1 MSGRGT
7 ATVSAVA
14 RSLPT
19 LSLPEVVATSGLM
32 SRTDR
37 KYVLRLNDFLAVTNA
52 LGSSLSCLEIDGQ
65 RAFGYSS
72 TYFDTPDLAIFRAH
86 RQDRRRRF
94 KIRTRTYTDS
104 ADTYCELKVSGRR
117 DETVKLRRPHPP
129 RAAHGLT
136 APALTF
142 LDDALTS
149 TYGHPAPRPLTPSLI
164 TDYRRTT
171 LVTTDR
177 RTRITCDTSLVWR
190 TASRSL
196 ATGGDLVLLE
206 VKSASERTSVSEAL
220 ARLRIREQSVSKY
233 CAGLVALGL
242 ARGGNRWR
250 PALRRLGVSPGV

>member
-7 ATVSAVA
+7 ATVTAVA
-14 RSLPT
+14 KGLPS

-37 KYVLRLNDFLAVTNA
+37 KYVLRLNDFLAVTEA
-52 LGSSLSCLEIDGQ
+52 LGESLSCLEIGG
-65 RAFGYSS
+65 RRVFGYSS

-104 ADTYCELKVSGRR
+104 ADTFCELKVSGRR
-117 DETVKLRRPHPP
+117 DETVKVRRPHPAE
-129 RAAHGLT
+129 AAHGLT

-142 LDDALTS
+142 LDDALTAA
-149 TYGHPAPRPLTPSLI
+149 YGRPAPRPLAPALV

-171 LVTTDR
+171 LVTADR

-190 TASRSL
+190 SGSRSL
-196 ATGGDLVLLE
+196 AAGGDLVLLE
-206 VKSASERTSVSEAL
+206 VKSAAERTSVSEAL
-220 ARLRIREQSVSKY
+220 AKLRIREQSVSKY

-242 ARGGNRWR
+242 ATGGNRWR
-250 PALRRLGVSPGV
+250 PALRRLGVA

>member
-7 ATVSAVA
+7 ATVAAVA
-14 RSLPT
+14 KGLPS
-19 LSLPEVVATSGLM
+19 LSLAEVVATSGLM

-37 KYVLRLNDFLAVTNA
+37 KYVLKLNDFLAVA
-52 LGSSLSCLEIDGQ
+52 ESLRASSRCLEIDGQ
-65 RAFGYSS
+65 RVFGYSS

-117 DETVKLRRPHPP
+117 DETVKVRRPHPAE
-129 RAAHGLT
+129 AAHGLT

-142 LDDALTS
+142 LDDALTAA
-149 TYGHPAPRPLTPSLI
+149 YGRPAPRPLTPALI

-171 LVTTDR
+171 LVTADA
-177 RTRITCDTSLVWR
+177 RITCDTSLVWR
-190 TASRSL
+190 SGSRSL
-196 ATGGDLVLLE
+196 AAGGDLVLLE
-206 VKSASERTSVSEAL
+206 VKSAAERNSVTEAL
-220 ARLRIREQSVSKY
+220 AKLRIREQSVSKY

-242 ARGGNRWR
+242 ATGGNRWR
-250 PALRRLGVSPGV
+250 PALRRLGVA

>member
-1 MSGRGT
+1 MSDRGT
-7 ATVSAVA
+7 ATVAAVA
-14 RSLPT
+14 QGLPS
-19 LSLPEVVATSGLM
+19 LSLAEVVATSELM

-37 KYVLRLNDFLAVTNA
+37 KYVLRLNDFLAVTEA
-52 LGSSLSCLEIDGQ
+52 LGASLSCLEIDGQ

-104 ADTYCELKVSGRR
+104 ADTFCELKVSGRR
-117 DETVKLRRPHPP
+117 DETVKLRRPHPAT
-129 RAAHGLT
+129 AAHGLT

-142 LDDALTS
+142 LDDALT
-149 TYGHPAPRPLTPSLI
+149 TAYGRPAPRPLAPALT

-171 LVTTDR
+171 LVTADR

-190 TASRSL
+190 SGERSL
-196 ATGGDLVLLE
+196 ATAGDLVLLE
-206 VKSASERTSVSEAL
+206 VKSASEHTGVTEAL

-242 ARGGNRWR
+242 ATGGNRWR
-250 PALRRLGVSPGV
+250 PVLRRLGVA

>member
-7 ATVSAVA
+7 ATVAAVA
-14 RSLPT
+14 KGLPS

-37 KYVLRLNDFLAVTNA
+37 KYVLRLNDFLAVTEV
-52 LGSSLSCLEIDGQ
+52 LGESLSCLEIGG
-65 RAFGYSS
+65 RRVFGYSS

-94 KIRTRTYTDS
+94 KIRTRTYIDS
-104 ADTYCELKVSGRR
+104 ADTFCELKVSGRR
-117 DETVKLRRPHPP
+117 DETVKVRRPHPAN
-129 RAAHGLT
+129 AAHGLT

-142 LDDALTS
+142 LDDALTAA
-149 TYGHPAPRPLTPSLI
+149 YGRPAPRPLAPALV

-171 LVTTDR
+171 LVTGDR

-190 TASRSL
+190 SGSRSL
-196 ATGGDLVLLE
+196 AAGGDLVLLE
-206 VKSASERTSVSEAL
+206 VKSAAERTSVSEAL
-220 ARLRIREQSVSKY
+220 AKLRIREQSVSKY

-242 ARGGNRWR
+242 ATGGNRWR
-250 PALRRLGVSPGV
+250 PALRRLGVA

>member
-1 MSGRGT
+1 MSARGT
-7 ATVSAVA
+7 ATVTAVA
-14 RSLPT
+14 KGLPA
-19 LSLPEVVATSGLM
+19 LSLTEVVATSGLM

-37 KYVLRLNDFLAVTNA
+37 KYVLRLNDFLTVADTIGPA
-52 LGSSLSCLEIDGQ
+52 LHCLEIDGR

-72 TYFDTPDLAIFRAH
+72 TYFDTPDLAIYRAH

-117 DETVKLRRPHPP
+117 DETVKVRRPHPAE
-129 RAAHGLT
+129 AAHGLT

-142 LDDALTS
+142 LDDALTAA
-149 TYGHPAPRPLTPSLI
+149 YGRPAPRPLTAALI

-171 LVTTDR
+171 LVTADR

-190 TASRSL
+190 SGARGL
-196 ATGGDLVLLE
+196 AAGSDLVLVE
-206 VKSASERTSVSEAL
+206 VKSATERNAVTEAL
-220 ARLRIREQSVSKY
+220 AKLRIREQSVSKY

-242 ARGGNRWR
+242 ASGGNRWR
-250 PALRRLGVSPGV
+250 PALRRLGVA